1 MLELFFFTSIL
12 ALIIAFYKVEDNPII
27 ISKHTKYLNIDM
39 ICSILQSIKHFEE
52 VYQNNIQFLLNSS
65 VVTKE
70 DIENYADN
78 LLFQLGEFPADT
90 LKIDNRDFAR
100 LVTLHM
106 DLLQGAS
113 DSEIRSFI
121 KTIY

>member
-78 LLFQLGEFPADT
+78 LLFQLGEFPANT

-100 LVTLHM
+100 LITLHM

>member
-12 ALIIAFYKVEDNPII
+12 ALVIAFYKVEDNPII

-39 ICSILQSIKHFEE
+39 VCSILQSIKHFEE

-100 LVTLHM
+100 LITLHM

>member
-39 ICSILQSIKHFEE
+39 VCSILQSIKHFEE

>member
-65 VVTKE
+65 VVTKK

-100 LVTLHM
+100 LITLHM
-106 DLLQGAS
+106 DLLQDAS

>member
-39 ICSILQSIKHFEE
+39 VCSILQSIKHFEE

-78 LLFQLGEFPADT
+78 LLFQLGEFPANT

-100 LVTLHM
+100 LITLHM